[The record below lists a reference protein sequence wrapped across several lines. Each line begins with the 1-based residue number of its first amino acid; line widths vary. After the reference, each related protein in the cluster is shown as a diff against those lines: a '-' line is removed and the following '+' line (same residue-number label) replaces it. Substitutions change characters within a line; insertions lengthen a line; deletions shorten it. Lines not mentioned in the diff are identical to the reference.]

1 MNIHCIP
8 DYHKDT
14 IVRLYKGGAVLKPQ
28 LTEFDIDILHA
39 AVGIA
44 TEAGELMAA
53 VLPAVM
59 WRSEHTT
66 VSTLS
71 DVENI
76 KEELGD
82 HLFYEGALRVA
93 AGLEYLGPPEAWASA
108 STPDVADPSSP
119 GFGMD
124 RVLVRLVSLH
134 AALAGDILDVV
145 KRVVIYRK
153 GFEDTPADGGPSLK
167 ERLRQHLLNDCWAV
181 TRIASAMGVT
191 EAELRDGNVMKLE
204 KGSKARYRDGYS
216 DAAAIARADK
226 QEDPPTAGD
235 VFPKGVT
242 WMKKHY
248 AEYRLMPTASAA
260 SGTRPGPWDSINHP
274 RNRRPHRVP
283 RRCRRGHFSAVAGLT
298 EAGRFAVLRTV
309 LVARPRT
316 HASLRFAFA
325 VASTPCAHLHL

>member
-8 DYHKDT
+8 DYHRDT

-93 AGLEYLGPPEAWASA
+93 AGLEYLGATVGPPEAWAS
-108 STPDVADPSSP
+108 TPDVAIASSP

-124 RVLVRLVSLH
+124 RALVRLVSLH

-153 GFEDTPADGGPSLK
+153 GFEDAPADGGPSLK
-167 ERLRQHLLNDCWAV
+167 ERLRQHLLDDCWAV

-204 KGSKARYRDGYS
+204 KGSKARYKDGYS
-216 DAAAIARADK
+216 DEAAIAREDK
-226 QEDPPTAGD
+226 QEG
-235 VFPKGVT
+235 G
-242 WMKKHY
+242 
-248 AEYRLMPTASAA
+248 E
-260 SGTRPGPWDSINHP
+260 
-274 RNRRPHRVP
+274 
-283 RRCRRGHFSAVAGLT
+283 
-298 EAGRFAVLRTV
+298 
-309 LVARPRT
+309 
-316 HASLRFAFA
+316 
-325 VASTPCAHLHL
+325 